1 MFKISRKL
9 SVWLSIV
16 LAVLFMIALVCGAFI
31 MPRLVQTLIDLPD
44 TSGIRQNITAGG
56 QTFVMALSYG
66 LLAVC
71 ALADI
76 LLFILLL
83 RVRKGLVFTAESA
96 ALIRGVSWC
105 GIVLGLLFGLL
116 GLYFELS
123 LALAFAGFF
132 LGLCLRGVKN
142 VIEEATAIKEEND
155 LTV

>member
-16 LAVLFMIALVCGAFI
+16 LAGLFMVALVFGAFI
-31 MPRLVQTLIDLPD
+31 MPWLVHTLIDLPD

-56 QTFVMALSYG
+56 RTLVMAASYG
-66 LLAVC
+66 LLVVC
-71 ALADI
+71 ALADV
-76 LLFILLL
+76 LLFALLL
-83 RVRKGLVFTAESA
+83 RVRKGLVFTAKSA
-96 ALIRGVSWC
+96 SLIRGVSWC
-105 GIVLGLLFGLL
+105 GIALGLLFGLL

-132 LGLCLRGVKN
+132 LGLCLRVVKN